1 MVFILE
7 QVFGVRLARGG
18 LGGMLVFAAIFGF
31 GGALIS
37 LALSKWTAKRM
48 MGVRVIDGAAIGRW
62 SDGCSA
68 RFNAWRVRR
77 DIGMPEVGIFDAEE
91 MNAFATGARR
101 NAALV
106 AVSTGLLR
114 SMSRPQIEAVLGHE
128 ISHVANGDM
137 VTLALLQGVLNTFV
151 IFLARIIGGIVD
163 RALFKND
170 REESGIGF
178 FLTTLVAQIVLG
190 IFASMIVSW
199 YSRRRE
205 FRADRGGADLAGTG
219 SMIGALQVL
228 KQSHGEPMPPQM
240 QAFGINTGRADGFMR
255 LFMSHPPLDERIAA
269 LQSQEVQMTPENEIM
284 VEPPAALRVGREL
297 SRWFGNSDLAART
310 NEAALLAKLRPPCR
324 LGAGRALPADA
335 CCLSRRHLGGLQLDA
350 RSW

>member
-1 MVFILE
+1 MKRIFLFVVTNLAVVALLSVVVFILE
-7 QVFGVRLARGG
+7 RIFGVHLAGGGRGG
-18 LGGMLVFAAIFGF
+18 LLVFAAVFGF

-48 MGVRVIDGAAIGRW
+48 MGVRVITAPQNDAERW
-62 SDGCSA
+62 LLTTVKRLADQA
-68 RFNAWRVRR
+68 QV
-77 DIGMPEVGIFDAEE
+77 GMPEVGIFDAEE
-91 MNAFATGARR
+91 QNAFATGARR
-101 NAALV
+101 DAALV
-106 AVSTGLLR
+106 AVSSGLLR
-114 SMSRPQIEAVLGHE
+114 SMSRGQVEAVLGHE

-151 IFLARIIGGIVD
+151 IFFARIIGNIVD

-178 FLTTLVAQIVLG
+178 FLTTMVAQIVLG
-190 IFASMIVSW
+190 ILASLIVSW

-219 SMIGALQVL
+219 SMIGALQAL

-240 QAFGINTGRADGFMR
+240 QAFGINTGSTNGFMR

-269 LQSQEVQMTPENEIM
+269 LQSQE
-284 VEPPAALRVGREL
+284 GR
-297 SRWFGNSDLAART
+297 
-310 NEAALLAKLRPPCR
+310 
-324 LGAGRALPADA
+324 
-335 CCLSRRHLGGLQLDA
+335 
-350 RSW
+350 

>member
-1 MVFILE
+1 MKRIFLFVVTNLAVLALLSVVIFIIE
-7 QVFGVRLARGG
+7 RVFGVRLAGGG
-18 LGGMLVFAAIFGF
+18 LGGLLVFAAVFGF

-48 MGVRVIDGAAIGRW
+48 MGVHVITAPQSDLETWLLAAVKRLA
-62 SDGCSA
+62 DQA
-68 RFNAWRVRR
+68 H
-77 DIGMPEVGIFDAEE
+77 IGMPEVGIFDAAE

-114 SMSRPQIEAVLGHE
+114 SMSRSQIEAVLGHE
-128 ISHVANGDM
+128 ITHVSNGDM

-151 IFLARIIGGIVD
+151 IFLARIIGSFVD

-170 REESGIGF
+170 REQSGIGF
-178 FLTTLVAQIVLG
+178 FLTTMVAQIVLG

-219 SMIGALQVL
+219 SMIAALEAL
-228 KQSHGEPMPPQM
+228 KRSQGEPMPPQM
-240 QAFGINTGRADGFMR
+240 QAFGINTGGGSGFMR

-269 LQSQEVQMTPENEIM
+269 LQKEFV
-284 VEPPAALRVGREL
+284 
-297 SRWFGNSDLAART
+297 
-310 NEAALLAKLRPPCR
+310 
-324 LGAGRALPADA
+324 
-335 CCLSRRHLGGLQLDA
+335 
-350 RSW
+350 

>member
-1 MVFILE
+1 MKRIFLFIVTNLAVLLLLSIVIFVIE
-7 QVFGVRLARGG
+7 RVFGIRFGQGGAGG
-18 LGGMLVFAAIFGF
+18 LLMFAAICGF

-48 MGVRVIDGAAIGRW
+48 MGVRVIGQPQSEIEIWLVGTVKRLAEQ
-62 SDGCSA
+62 A
-68 RFNAWRVRR
+68 R
-77 DIGMPEVGIFDAEE
+77 IGMPEVGIFDAEE

-114 SMSRPQIEAVLGHE
+114 TMSRSQAEAVLGHE
-128 ISHVANGDM
+128 ITHVANGDM

-151 IFLARIIGGIVD
+151 IFLARIIGGIID
-163 RALFKND
+163 RAVFKND

-178 FLTTLVAQIVLG
+178 FLTTMAAQIVLG

-219 SMIGALQVL
+219 SMIGALEVL
-228 KQSHGEPMPPQM
+228 KRSQGEPMPPQL
-240 QAFGINTGRADGFMR
+240 QAFGINTGDTGGFMR
-255 LFMSHPPLDERIAA
+255 LFMSHPPLDARIAA
-269 LQSQEVQMTPENEIM
+269 LRSPE
-284 VEPPAALRVGREL
+284 RE
-297 SRWFGNSDLAART
+297 
-310 NEAALLAKLRPPCR
+310 
-324 LGAGRALPADA
+324 GAGK
-335 CCLSRRHLGGLQLDA
+335 
-350 RSW
+350 RS

>member
-1 MVFILE
+1 MKRIFLFLATNLAVLALLSLVIFIIE
-7 QVFGVRLARGG
+7 RVFGVHLAGGG
-18 LGGMLVFAAIFGF
+18 LGGLLVFAAVCGF

-48 MGVRVIDGAAIGRW
+48 MDVRIITAPQSDLERW
-62 SDGCSA
+62 LVGTVKRLADQ
-68 RFNAWRVRR
+68 VQV
-77 DIGMPEVGIFDAEE
+77 GMPEVGIFDSEE

-106 AVSTGLLR
+106 AVSSGLLR
-114 SMSRPQIEAVLGHE
+114 SMSRSQIEAVLGHE
-128 ISHVANGDM
+128 ITHVANGDM

-151 IFLARIIGGIVD
+151 IFLARIIGSFID

-178 FLTTLVAQIVLG
+178 FLTTMVAQIVLG
-190 IFASMIVSW
+190 ILASMIVSW

-205 FRADRGGADLAGTG
+205 FRADRGGANLAGTG
-219 SMIGALQVL
+219 SMIAALQAL

-240 QAFGINTGRADGFMR
+240 QAFGINTGSASGFMR

-269 LQSQEVQMTPENEIM
+269 LQS
-284 VEPPAALRVGREL
+284 
-297 SRWFGNSDLAART
+297 S
-310 NEAALLAKLRPPCR
+310 
-324 LGAGRALPADA
+324 AG
-335 CCLSRRHLGGLQLDA
+335 
-350 RSW
+350 